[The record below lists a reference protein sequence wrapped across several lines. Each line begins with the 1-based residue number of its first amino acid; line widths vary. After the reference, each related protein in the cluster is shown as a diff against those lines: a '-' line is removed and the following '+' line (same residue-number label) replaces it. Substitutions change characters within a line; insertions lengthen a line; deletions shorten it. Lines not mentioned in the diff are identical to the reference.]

1 MYVQGC
7 GICALCKM
15 LNGVTVYTVDRL
27 VPGIVTNECCELV
40 AKAVNAIRA
49 VLLCGRGIMG
59 ITVVRE
65 INTVN
70 YINTG
75 IYVYAVYILC
85 KILH

>member
-1 MYVQGC
+1 MIG
-7 GICALCKM
+7 
-15 LNGVTVYTVDRL
+15 RL
-27 VPGIVTNECCELV
+27 VPVIVTNECCELV

-59 ITVVRE
+59 ITVVRD

-70 YINTG
+70 YINTS

-85 KILH
+85 TISN